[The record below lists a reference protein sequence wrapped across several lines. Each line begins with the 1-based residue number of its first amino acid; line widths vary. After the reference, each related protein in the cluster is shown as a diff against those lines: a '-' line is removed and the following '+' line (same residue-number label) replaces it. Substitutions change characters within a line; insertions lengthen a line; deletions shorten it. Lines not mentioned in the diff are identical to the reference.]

1 MLYDNST
8 NKYITTYSVAAASNY
23 GALFMA
29 HCSLAG
35 LMWQNLVNNNKITS
49 KIWKLICLVSI
60 IMCIISPGV
69 IVLMYNLVY

>member
-1 MLYDNST
+1 MLYDNPS
-8 NKYITTYSVAAASNY
+8 NKYIAAYSVAAASNY

-35 LMWQNLVNNNKITS
+35 LMWQNLVNNSKITS

-60 IMCIISPGV
+60 FMCIVSPG
-69 IVLMYNLVY
+69 IIILMYNLVY